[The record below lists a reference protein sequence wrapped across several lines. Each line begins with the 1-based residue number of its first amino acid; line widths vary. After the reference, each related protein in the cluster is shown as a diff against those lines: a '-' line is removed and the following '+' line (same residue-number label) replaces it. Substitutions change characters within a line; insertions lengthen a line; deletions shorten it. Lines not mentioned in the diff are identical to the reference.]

1 MGSWITLIG
10 SIVIGS
16 LILLSVQQFS
26 QEVSRDIYADTLDNI
41 AYSNLDELKRI
52 IEYDFSRIG
61 LGVNDPS
68 QAVLTN
74 ATATD
79 ITFRMD
85 SDSNGVLET
94 MRYYLSTTTDAAAAA
109 TPNPNDKALYR
120 VVNGGTPAIVST
132 GLTDF
137 KIQYYNSA
145 GSETTNLSSIRT
157 LVVSLTLESNYAS
170 FASSNEYPKLI
181 WHQRFT
187 PPSLVVY

>member
-1 MGSWITLIG
+1 MGSWIALIG

-16 LILLSVQQFS
+16 LILLSVQQFN
-26 QEVSRDIYADTLDNI
+26 QDVSRDIYCDTLDNI
-41 AYSNLDELKRI
+41 AYGNLDELKRV

-74 ATATD
+74 AAATD
-79 ITFRMD
+79 ITFRLD

-94 MRYYLSTTTDAAAAA
+94 MRYYLSTTTDVAAAA
-109 TPNPNDKALYR
+109 TANPNDKVLYR
-120 VVNGGTPAIVST
+120 VVNGGTPAIVSA
-132 GLTDF
+132 GLTDYR
-137 KIQYYNSA
+137 IQYFNSA
-145 GSETTNLSSIRT
+145 GSETANLTAIRT

-170 FASSNEYPKLI
+170 YASSNEYPKLI